1 MVTRREKIKRSVC
14 KVQEQ
19 IFNTYAK
26 QLEQERVSGTPQH
39 HHSHIRP
46 QAQTQGLQGLLEADD
61 EFWRTNRASF
71 ILIKSLNS
79 PPGSSRQEEKN
90 VILRGSNV
98 EHIATETGEFAFL
111 STGHG
116 RAHCFGSF
124 LVWFFNDSAG
134 QGDHDLHSGAI
145 WHLGSLSFI
154 SAAALVFSLC
164 CFASRVAV

>member
-19 IFNTYAK
+19 IFNIYAK
-26 QLEQERVSGTPQH
+26 QVEQERVSGMPQH
-39 HHSHIRP
+39 HLSQIRP
-46 QAQTQGLQGLLEADD
+46 QAQVLQGLLEAND
-61 EFWRTNRASF
+61 EFWRTNRTSF

-79 PPGSSRQEEKN
+79 PGSSRQEEKN
-90 VILRGSNV
+90 VILCGSTG
-98 EHIATETGEFAFL
+98 EHIAIETGESAFL
-111 STGHG
+111 SMGHG
-116 RAHCFGSF
+116 GAHCFGSL
-124 LVWFFNDSAG
+124 LVQFFNDFLG

-145 WHLGSLSFI
+145 WHLLSLSFS